1 MAAGKWAGRLQGAKE
16 LLADRSSC
24 LCFDQTICFLGSEET
39 ANVHAVRASKCSG
52 MFKRKVWNHCLMF
65 LTTLMKSG
73 LDGTYAPGFQ
83 SEGAEGGR
91 ERPGLRAVTGMC
103 PGLWGRED
111 MSPHLTDPQQSRWG
125 ARDSRAP
132 QC

>member
-1 MAAGKWAGRLQGAKE
+1 MAAGKQAGRLQGAKE

-65 LTTLMKSG
+65 LTDT
-73 LDGTYAPGFQ
+73 DEIRA
-83 SEGAEGGR
+83 GR
-91 ERPGLRAVTGMC
+91 NLNPRISVR
-103 PGLWGRED
+103 R
-111 MSPHLTDPQQSRWG
+111 S
-125 ARDSRAP
+125 
-132 QC
+132 